1 MTRRTRHNLRPGF
14 TLVELLVALTIG
26 SLLVVSAVSATR
38 ALTDSRAAV
47 DRRIERSAAAR
58 IAMETIVAALRNVR
72 RDPIERQSVI
82 VGHSGGAGRGN
93 DRIDLLVISDRRCRP
108 DGQESD
114 QYEVSFRLEQ
124 QVGQRLPTLMC
135 RTDHALDEHPD
146 DGGLVTVVAEG
157 IVGLTFEYL
166 SGEEWQ
172 IEWPALSTQ
181 PPEAVR
187 VTIRTAT
194 FEEDEAGPTAPGVV
208 VLSAVVPLR
217 ITQPPGERPD
227 RAPENERPGGPPA

>member
-1 MTRRTRHNLRPGF
+1 MANRNCHNLRAGF

-38 ALTDSRAAV
+38 ALTDTRAAV
-47 DRRIERSAAAR
+47 ERRAERSAAAR
-58 IAMETIVAALRNVR
+58 TALETIVAALRNVR

-82 VGHSGGAGRGN
+82 VGYSGGAGRGH

-108 DGQESD
+108 EGNESD
-114 QYEVSFRLEQ
+114 QYEVSFRLESMA
-124 QVGQRLPTLMC
+124 GRRLPALMC

-166 SGEEWQ
+166 SGEEWL
-172 IEWPALSTQ
+172 IEWPALSTR

-187 VTIRTAT
+187 VTVRAAT
-194 FEEDEAGPTAPGVV
+194 VEDAETGPSAPSVV
-208 VLSAVVPLR
+208 VLSTIVPIR
-217 ITQPPGERPD
+217 IAQPPGERPD
-227 RAPENERPGGPPA
+227 RAPETEKPGGPPA